1 MMQASNPPQAIH
13 LSDYRPPDFLV
24 PAINLEID
32 LDDHATIVRADLA
45 ITHRDS
51 AQNVPLMLNGR
62 GLELVEIA
70 LDHVVIDASQYRLSG
85 EDLILDHP
93 PRGPFSLQIKTRINP
108 AANSALEGLFQSN
121 RIFCTQCEAQGFR
134 RITFF
139 PDRPDI
145 LSVYT
150 VTISANRDACPVLL
164 SNGNLIAQGQ
174 GDGGRHWVKWH
185 DPFPKPSYLFAL
197 VGGALFPLK
206 DQFTTR
212 TGRVVEL
219 GIWVEAG
226 NVPRAAYAMDSLKR
240 AMRWDEDVF
249 DLEYDLDIFNIVAVA
264 DFNMGAMENK
274 GLNVFNSKYIL
285 ADPDTATDADYAG
298 IERVVAHEYLHNWTG
313 NRVTCRD
320 WFQLSLKEG
329 LTVFR
334 DQEFCRDQRGHALQR
349 IGDVQ
354 SLRARQF
361 PEDAGPLAHPVR
373 PPSYVEIS
381 NFYTATI
388 YDKGAE
394 LVRMIETLA
403 GRAGFLKGHR
413 LYIDRHDG
421 TAATVD
427 DFVRAM
433 ADANDLDLSAFMAW
447 YNFPGT
453 PRVTVSEQF
462 DPQAQRFDLTLS
474 QSVDLD
480 STPSPPRVIPL
491 RIGLLDDEGND
502 LSLNLIGHGPVEND
516 LIIFDRHEQTFSFA
530 NISKRPRLSINRD
543 FSAPIKIVQTIS
555 DVDAV
560 FLIGHDR
567 DPFARFEALQSTALR
582 LLLPEAKG
590 EATPDPFSFIQ
601 ALGRIVQDQS
611 LDPGFVAEAL
621 RLPSERIIADHMEI
635 SAPERIFAARENL
648 RRAIAQGLHAE
659 FKAIFD
665 RPRDKEFTPDA
676 KSAND
681 RSLRNAALSYL
692 TAAGDDQAAR
702 IAHDAYAQAGNMT
715 DRLAAL
721 SCLVRIAHD
730 LRASALLD
738 FLARYRDNALVMD
751 KWFTLQATAP
761 VKDCLDHVIKLTEH
775 ELFTPRNPNK
785 VRSLIGAF
793 ASGNPLHFHDPSGRG
808 YQFLGDWILQ
818 LDGINPAIAARMM
831 EPLTQ
836 WRRVDHH
843 RARLMRD
850 QLQTILARPG
860 LSKDCFEIATK
871 GLAQQE

>member
-1 MMQASNPPQAIH
+1 MMQASTPPQAVH
-13 LSDYRPPDFLV
+13 LTDYRPPDFLV
-24 PAINLEID
+24 PTINLEID

-45 ITHRDS
+45 ITHQDANR
-51 AQNVPLMLNGR
+51 NVPLVLNGR
-62 GLELVEIA
+62 GLDLVEIA
-70 LDHVVIDASQYRLSG
+70 LDHVALDAGQYHLAG

-93 PRGPFSLQIKTRINP
+93 PRGPFSLQITTRINP
-108 AANSALEGLFQSN
+108 SANSALEGLFQSN
-121 RIFCTQCEAQGFR
+121 HIFCTQCEAQGFR
-134 RITFF
+134 RITYF

-145 LSVYT
+145 LSVYS
-150 VTISANRDACPVLL
+150 VTISADRDACPVLL
-164 SNGNLIAQGQ
+164 SNGNLVAQGQ
-174 GDGGRHWVKWH
+174 SDDGRHWVKWH

-197 VGGALFPLK
+197 VGGALFALK

-212 TGRVVEL
+212 SGRVIDL

-226 NVPRAAYAMDSLKR
+226 NVPRANYAMDSLKR
-240 AMRWDEDVF
+240 AMAWDETVF
-249 DLEYDLDIFNIVAVA
+249 GLEYDLDIFNIVAVA

-298 IERVVAHEYLHNWTG
+298 IERVVAHEYFHNWTG

-388 YDKGAE
+388 YEKGAE
-394 LVRMIETLA
+394 LVRMIETLV

-433 ADANDLDLSAFMAW
+433 ADANDIDLSAFMAW
-447 YNFPGT
+447 YNYAGT
-453 PRVTVSEQF
+453 PRVTVEDQF
-462 DPQAQRFDLTLS
+462 DPASHRYDLKLS
-474 QSVDLD
+474 QAVDID
-480 STPSPPRVIPL
+480 ATPSPPRVIPL
-491 RIGLLDDEGND
+491 RLGLLDEQGND
-502 LSLNLIGHGPVEND
+502 LALNLIGHGPVDNGM
-516 LIIFDRHEQTFSFA
+516 IIFDQAQQTFSFG

-543 FSAPIKIVQTIS
+543 FSAPVKIVQSVS
-555 DVDAV
+555 DDDAI

-582 LLLPEAKG
+582 LLLPAAKG
-590 EATPDPFSFIQ
+590 EPAPDATGFIQ
-601 ALGRIVQDQS
+601 VLGRIIQDQS

-635 SAPERIFAARENL
+635 AAPESIFSAREHL
-648 RRAIAQGLHAE
+648 RRAIGQGLRAALT
-659 FKAIFD
+659 AIYD
-665 RPRDKEFTPDA
+665 RPRDTEFRPDA
-676 KSAND
+676 QAASA

-692 TAAGDDQAAR
+692 TAAGDDQAAQLGYS
-702 IAHDAYAQAGNMT
+702 AYSQADNMT

-721 SCLVRIAHD
+721 ACLVRTTHE
-730 LRASALLD
+730 LRDSALAD
-738 FLARYRDNALVMD
+738 FLERYRDNALVID

-761 VKDCLDHVIKLTEH
+761 TADCLDHVIDLTRH
-775 ELFTPRNPNK
+775 ALFTPRTPNK

-793 ASGNPLHFHDPSGRG
+793 ASGNPLHFHDLSGRA
-808 YQFLGDWILQ
+808 YRFLGDWIVQ
-818 LDGINPAIAARMM
+818 LDAINPSIAARMM

-836 WRRVDHH
+836 WRRLDHH
-843 RARLMRD
+843 RARLMRE
-850 QLQTILARPG
+850 QLQAILARPG

-871 GLAQQE
+871 GLAQQ

>member
-1 MMQASNPPQAIH
+1 MMQASTPPQAIH
-13 LSDYRPPDFLV
+13 LTDYRPPDFLV
-24 PAINLEID
+24 PTIHLEFD
-32 LDDHATIVRADLA
+32 LEDHATVVRADLA
-45 ITHRDS
+45 ITHQDAGR
-51 AQNVPLMLNGR
+51 NIPLVLNGR
-62 GLELVEIA
+62 GLDLVEIA
-70 LDHVVIDASQYRLSG
+70 LDHAILDASQYRLAG
-85 EDLILDHP
+85 EDLILDQP
-93 PRGPFSLQIKTRINP
+93 PRGSFSLQITTRLNP

-121 RIFCTQCEAQGFR
+121 QIFCTQCEAQGFR
-134 RITFF
+134 RITYF

-145 LSVYT
+145 LSVYS
-150 VTISANRDACPVLL
+150 VVISANRDACPVLL

-174 GDGGRHWVKWH
+174 SDNGRHWVKWH

-197 VGGALFPLK
+197 VGGALFALK

-212 TGRVVEL
+212 SGRVIDL

-240 AMRWDEDVF
+240 AMAWDETVF
-249 DLEYDLDIFNIVAVA
+249 GLEYDLDIFNIVAVA

-298 IERVVAHEYLHNWTG
+298 IERVVAHEYFHNWTG

-334 DQEFCRDQRGHALQR
+334 DQEFARDQRGHALQR

-403 GRAGFLKGHR
+403 GREGFLKGHR

-433 ADANDLDLSAFMAW
+433 ADANNLDLSAFMAW
-447 YNFPGT
+447 YNYPGT
-453 PRVTVSEQF
+453 PRVSVSEYF
-462 DPQAQRFDLTLS
+462 DPAAQRYDLTLS
-474 QSVDLD
+474 QSVDID
-480 STPSPPRVIPL
+480 TNPSPPRVIPL
-491 RIGLLDDEGND
+491 RIGLLDEEGND
-502 LSLNLIGHGPVEND
+502 LPLKLAGHGPVD
-516 LIIFDRHEQTFSFA
+516 KGLIIFDQAAQTFSFA
-530 NISKRPRLSINRD
+530 NISKHPRLSINRD
-543 FSAPIKIVQTIS
+543 FSAPVKIVQNVS
-555 DVDAV
+555 DDDAI

-567 DPFARFEALQSTALR
+567 DPFARFEAVQSMALR
-582 LLLPEAKG
+582 LLLPAAKG
-590 EATPDPFSFIQ
+590 DAAPDPSGFIQ
-601 ALGRIVQDQS
+601 ALGRILKDQS

-621 RLPSERIIADHMEI
+621 RLPSERIIADQMEI
-635 SAPERIFAARENL
+635 AAPERIFSARENL
-648 RRAIAQGLHAE
+648 RRAIAHGLSAE
-659 FKAIFD
+659 LTAIFN
-665 RPRDKEFTPDA
+665 RPRDKKFSPDA
-676 KSAND
+676 QSANA

-692 TAAGDDQAAR
+692 TAAGDDQAAQLGH
-702 IAHDAYAQAGNMT
+702 AAYVQADNMT

-721 SCLVRIAHD
+721 ACLVRTPHE
-730 LRASALLD
+730 LRESALAD
-738 FLARYRDNALVMD
+738 FLARYRDNALVID

-761 VKDCLDHVIKLTEH
+761 IQNCLEQVIKLTGH
-775 ELFTPRNPNK
+775 ELFTSRNPNK

-808 YQFLGDWILQ
+808 YKFLGEWILQ
-818 LDGINPAIAARMM
+818 LDAINPAIAARMM

-836 WRRVDHH
+836 WRRLDHH
-843 RARLMRD
+843 RASLMRD
-850 QLQTILARPG
+850 QLQAILARPG

-871 GLAQQE
+871 GLAQ